1 MDNVVINAGVNVTL
15 DMDFEYSGLLNS
27 IEVNGSLTTSSSD
40 YMLDMTSGI
49 LSGTGTLTLHNLRF
63 GSIATMTFT
72 GDASIDKLWNNATAL
87 NLSGDLEINDS
98 LFLDAGAMSVTAGSS
113 PRHPGTNCH
122 LSPNH
127 RSD

>member
-1 MDNVVINAGVNVTL
+1 MKSTITKFFKNCAFVTLLGFAGSASAATYTAVSSGLWSNSSIWADGVSPGGSLGLMDNVVINAGVNVTL

-72 GDASIDKLWNNATAL
+72 GD
-87 NLSGDLEINDS
+87 
-98 LFLDAGAMSVTAGSS
+98 
-113 PRHPGTNCH
+113 
-122 LSPNH
+122 
-127 RSD
+127 